1 MHVLSGELRVIVGEA
16 EFTVRPGEV
25 AGRVPAISFGGLISQ
40 LAG

>member
-1 MHVLSGELRVIVGEA
+1 MYVLSGESRVIVEEA

-25 AGRVPAISFGGLISQ
+25 AGRVPPISFGGLISQ